1 MNAAVH
7 EEIQEQEIEE
17 DEEDKALLA
26 IEQSVKDF
34 HKYEESV
41 QELDYEIDA
50 LTKKLAKEIEEES
63 KQSD

>member
-1 MNAAVH
+1 MQQSMKKFKSKKSKKMN
-7 EEIQEQEIEE
+7 
-17 DEEDKALLA
+17 
-26 IEQSVKDF
+26 F

-63 KQSD
+63 K

>member
-26 IEQSVKDF
+26 IE
-34 HKYEESV
+34 
-41 QELDYEIDA
+41 
-50 LTKKLAKEIEEES
+50 
-63 KQSD
+63 